1 MLFCYNV
8 KVKTMKIKDI
18 LAIGL
23 VVVADLL
30 SKQWI
35 TEPMS
40 LGESIPIIDG
50 FFAITYAHNTGAA
63 WSLLEGQMLF
73 FYAVSILAL
82 ALLFYWLSI
91 EKILSMTRVGLLL
104 IIGGTLGN
112 FYDRIV
118 FQYVRDFLDF
128 IIFGYDFPI
137 FNIADS
143 ALTIGVGLLIVDAI
157 KQEVANRARNRT

>member
-1 MLFCYNV
+1 MS
-8 KVKTMKIKDI
+8 KVKTIKLKDI
-18 LAIGL
+18 VVIGL
-23 VVVADLL
+23 LLIADLL

-35 TEPMS
+35 TQPMT

-50 FFAITYAHNTGAA
+50 FFSITYAHNTGAA
-63 WSLLEGQMLF
+63 WSLLEGQMVF
-73 FYAVSILAL
+73 FYVITVVAL
-82 ALLFYWLSI
+82 ALLVYWLSV
-91 EKILSMTRVGLLL
+91 EKETTITRVGLLL

-137 FNIADS
+137 FNLADS

-157 KQEVANRARNRT
+157 KMEVANRARNRTRNN

>member
-1 MLFCYNV
+1 M
-8 KVKTMKIKDI
+8 KKITMKKTNIFG
-18 LAIGL
+18 IGL
-23 VVVADLL
+23 ILIADLL
-30 SKQWI
+30 TKQWI
-35 TEPMS
+35 TQPMT

-63 WSLLEGQMLF
+63 WSILEGQMGF
-73 FYAVSILAL
+73 FYIITVVAL

-91 EKILSMTRVGLLL
+91 EEGKSITRVGLVL

-128 IIFGYDFPI
+128 IIVGYDFPI

-143 ALTIGVGLLIVDAI
+143 ALTIGVALLIVDAI
-157 KQEVANRARNRT
+157 KQEVETRARNRISNK